1 MEPTTRH
8 SLVLRLRNLDD
19 QASWSEF
26 LEIYEPLIY
35 GLARRK
41 GLQDADARDLS
52 QEVFRA
58 VAGAI
63 ERWDPDPAKGKFRA
77 WLFRIARNLLVNY
90 FADQERHTRGTG
102 STSVQELL
110 EARPVEDGRIE
121 AEFAV
126 EFKRQAFHWAAKQV
140 KGEFAESTWQA
151 FWKTGVE
158 NQPTDQVAKECNL
171 STGAVYIARSR
182 VLARLRER
190 VQQLTDGTGLF
201 SVGERDID
209 GFESM

>member
-8 SLVLRLRNLDD
+8 SLVLRLRNPADE
-19 QASWSEF
+19 AAWAEF
-26 LEIYEPLIY
+26 VGIYEPLVY

-41 GLQDADARDLS
+41 GLQDADARDLC

-77 WLFRIARNLLVNY
+77 WLFRIARNLLVN
-90 FADQERHTRGTG
+90 FFTDQRRHPRGTG

-110 EARPVEDGRIE
+110 EARPTSDAQSE
-121 AEFAV
+121 AEFAA
-126 EFKRQAFHWAAKQV
+126 EFKRQAFRWAAEQV
-140 KGEFAESTWQA
+140 KHEFTDSTWQA

-158 NQPTDQVAKECNL
+158 NRSVPQTARELGL

-182 VLARLRER
+182 VLARLRQR
-190 VQQLTDGTGLF
+190 VEELSEESGVFIGDEGHDVAPG
-201 SVGERDID
+201 SV
-209 GFESM
+209 